1 MPRYAEIKDNRI
13 VNVIVADQDF
23 IDAHKPDAI
32 ECPEFV
38 GVGDKYEDGEF
49 SRVVNIVVPDE
60 ADAETL

>member
-1 MPRYAEIKDNRI
+1 LPRYAEIKNNRI

-23 IDAHKPDAI
+23 IDAHQPDAI

-49 SRVVNIVVPDE
+49 SRIVVVVEDE
-60 ADAETL
+60 PLP